1 MAATPTHRRGRA
13 ADPFPILELTL
24 RQFSGGKAVRIVTLF
39 ALLPALFAGIYW
51 LDSGGILPR
60 EFLDGLYIN
69 IISATVLPIGTLIL
83 ATNALGNEIEDRTMV
98 YLVLKP
104 ISRLR
109 IVLEK
114 FVAVVATATLLLWI
128 GNTLSWLLVMRGDA
142 GDSIDLFVA
151 MQISTLA
158 GVLANAALF
167 MAVSL
172 IVPRAL
178 LAGIMY
184 SLLWESTF
192 TRFIPGIRL
201 MSIRHYVQS
210 MYVRIANDAE
220 IVLDDAMQLGP
231 ALIVLAI
238 VVVVSLG
245 IATWR
250 LRTMN
255 LE

>member
-1 MAATPTHRRGRA
+1 VATQRRQRTA
-13 ADPFPILELTL
+13 VPFPILELTL
-24 RQFSGGKAVRIVTLF
+24 RQFTGGKAIRVVGLF
-39 ALLPALFAGIYW
+39 ALLPALFAAIYW
-51 LDSGGILPR
+51 INAGDIEPR
-60 EFLDGLYIN
+60 EFLDGLYLN
-69 IISATVLPIGTLIL
+69 LISATVLPIATLIL

-114 FVAVVATATLLLWI
+114 YVAVAATAMLLLGI
-128 GNTLSWLLVMRGDA
+128 GNIVSWLIVMRGDTA
-142 GDSIDLFVA
+142 NNFDLIVA
-151 MQISTLA
+151 IQISTLF
-158 GVLANAALF
+158 GVLANAAVFL
-167 MAVSL
+167 AVSL

-210 MYVRIANDAE
+210 MYVRIVDDVA
-220 IVLDDAMQLGP
+220 ITLDEAMQLGP
-231 ALIVLAI
+231 AIIVLVLVI
-238 VVVVSLG
+238 VVSLAV
-245 IATWR
+245 ATWR

>member
-1 MAATPTHRRGRA
+1 MTE
-13 ADPFPILELTL
+13 PFPILELTL
-24 RQFSGGKAVRIVTLF
+24 RQFSGGKAVRVVGLF
-39 ALLPALFAGIYW
+39 ALLPVLFAGIYW
-51 LDSGGILPR
+51 LNSGNIEQR
-60 EFLDGLYIN
+60 EFIDGLFQGL
-69 IISATVLPIGTLIL
+69 ISATVLPIATLIL
-83 ATNALGNEIEDRTMV
+83 ATSALGSELEDRTMV

-109 IVLEK
+109 IVIEK
-114 FVAVVATATLLLWI
+114 YIAVAATATLLLWI
-128 GNTLSWLLVMRGDA
+128 GTTLSWLVVVRGNA
-142 GDSIDLFVA
+142 GDNLDLLVA
-151 MQISTLA
+151 MLFSMLV

-167 MAVSL
+167 LAVSL

-210 MYVRIANDAE
+210 IYVRLADDAE
-220 IVLDDAMQLGP
+220 IRLTDAMQLGP
-231 ALIVLAI
+231 AIIVLTL
-238 VVVVSLG
+238 VVVAG
-245 IATWR
+245 IAIATWR

>member
-1 MAATPTHRRGRA
+1 MATTQPRANKRA
-13 ADPFPILELTL
+13 ADSFPILELTL
-24 RQFSGGKAVRIVTLF
+24 RQFSGGKAVRIVALF
-39 ALLPALFAGIYW
+39 ALFPVLFAAIYW
-51 LDSGGILPR
+51 IDSGGITSR
-60 EFLDGLYIN
+60 EFLDGLYLN
-69 IISATVLPIGTLIL
+69 LISATVLPIATLIL

-114 FVAVVATATLLLWI
+114 FVAVVATATALLWI
-128 GNTLSWLLVMRGDA
+128 GNLLSWLVVLRGDA
-142 GDSIDLFVA
+142 GDNIDLLVA
-151 MQISTLA
+151 IQLSTLI

-167 MAVSL
+167 LAVSL

-210 MYVRIANDAE
+210 IYVRIVDDAQVRVDE
-220 IVLDDAMQLGP
+220 AMQLGP
-231 ALIVLAI
+231 AIIVLTIA
-238 VVVVSLG
+238 VVVSLAV
-245 IATWR
+245 ATWR